1 MELNIETESAEKSFF
16 HGLKILMTDQLT
28 KASNATQN
36 PSQRAMD
43 SAISL
48 LGISTKNVLGNGNNT
63 TFIMQQI
70 NSGAFFNCLSSISV
84 VSQHTSA
91 LENVQTYIWNNSF

>member
-1 MELNIETESAEKSFF
+1 MEHKIPPKEQWTQQYLCWVSA
-16 HGLKILMTDQLT
+16 
-28 KASNATQN
+28 
-36 PSQRAMD
+36 
-43 SAISL
+43 L
-48 LGISTKNVLGNGNNT
+48 LSTKNVLGNGNNT